1 MCWETGLQI
10 QTITKEALHVC
21 PASSGEIL
29 QQVLGQLYQRKHRD
43 AFCVNSS
50 EVVTINLATL

>member
-10 QTITKEALHVC
+10 QTITKEALHVW

-29 QQVLGQLYQRKHRD
+29 QQVLDKLQLRKAVQHRD

-50 EVVTINLATL
+50 EVVTLT